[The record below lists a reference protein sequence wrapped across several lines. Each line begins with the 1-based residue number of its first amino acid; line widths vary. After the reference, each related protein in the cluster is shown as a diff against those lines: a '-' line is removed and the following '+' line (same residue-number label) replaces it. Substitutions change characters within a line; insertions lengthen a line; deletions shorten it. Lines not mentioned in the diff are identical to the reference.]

1 MIWEVGDEKM
11 RKRMEYR
18 KFIEKLKEMVQK
30 ELGEIQEVYFTII
43 EKIMAIW
50 KKGLHFMKKELTLSL
65 VSI

>member
-1 MIWEVGDEKM
+1 M

-43 EKIMAIW
+43 EKIMAI
-50 KKGLHFMKKELTLSL
+50 
-65 VSI
+65 